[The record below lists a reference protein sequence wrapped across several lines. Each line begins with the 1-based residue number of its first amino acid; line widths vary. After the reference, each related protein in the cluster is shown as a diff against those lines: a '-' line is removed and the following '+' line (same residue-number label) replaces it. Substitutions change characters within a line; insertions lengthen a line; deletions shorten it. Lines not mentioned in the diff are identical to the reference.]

1 MSPRAYAPSPPTF
14 QCETRARIGFEDESY
29 RFYTRTPLF
38 IARMFE
44 GRVIKSS
51 RGERA
56 VFAVMRGI
64 LFSWKW
70 IETLK
75 SRGSCSIFG
84 RV

>member
-1 MSPRAYAPSPPTF
+1 MSRAYAPPPPF
-14 QCETRARIGFEDESY
+14 NVKRGPASGSRMN
-29 RFYTRTPLF
+29 RFYILPRLF
-38 IARMFE
+38 IRALRERRE

-70 IETLK
+70 
-75 SRGSCSIFG
+75 SSSGG
-84 RV
+84 